1 MTPRFYCTGRLAAG
15 TEIALDDN
23 AAHHALRV
31 LRLQAG
37 DEVTLFGGTGGE
49 FSGRLLR
56 IDGRRVVIDVGAY
69 DPVERE
75 SPLAI
80 TLVQGLASADRMDY
94 AVQKAVELGVAGL
107 QPVVT
112 ARSVSKLDDARAD
125 KRVAHWRQ
133 IAIASCEQCG
143 RNRVPDIHAPRA
155 LHGWLALPSP
165 ASQRLLL
172 APDAGETLADL
183 TRPVGGV
190 ELLVGPEGGLTAAEA
205 TAALSAGFRAVRAG
219 PRILRTETAAPAAL
233 AALNVLWGDWR

>member
-1 MTPRFYCTGRLAAG
+1 MTPRFYCNRPLAIG
-15 TEIALDDN
+15 TEVALDDG

-31 LRLQAG
+31 LRLRAG
-37 DEVTLFGGTGGE
+37 DEVTLFGGNGGE
-49 FSGRLLR
+49 FSGLLR
-56 IDGRRVVIDVGAY
+56 VDGRRVMVGVGAH

-80 TLVQGLASADRMDY
+80 TLVQGLASAERMDY
-94 AVQKAVELGVAGL
+94 AVQKAVELGVAGV

-143 RNRVPDIHAPRA
+143 RNRLPDIHPPRA
-155 LHGWLALPSP
+155 LHGWLALPSN
-165 ASQRLLL
+165 ASLRLLL

-183 TRPVGGV
+183 PKPTGGIDV
-190 ELLVGPEGGLTAAEA
+190 LVGPEGGLTNAEA

-233 AALNVLWGDWR
+233 AALNTLWGDWR